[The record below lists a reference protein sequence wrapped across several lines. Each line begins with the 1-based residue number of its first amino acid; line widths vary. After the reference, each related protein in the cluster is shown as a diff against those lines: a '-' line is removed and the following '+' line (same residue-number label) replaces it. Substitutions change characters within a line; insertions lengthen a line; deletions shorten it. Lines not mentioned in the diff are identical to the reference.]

1 MTDTLAKMATI
12 AHRIRYPFAINPLL
26 GRLRQEADYDEYI
39 RQLIKQV
46 IFTAP
51 GERINLPQF
60 GGGVQ
65 RLIFAPNSLAGASLA
80 QTLIYQSLTTWL
92 STLIKVNDVKTEN
105 DEEKLLITVDY
116 TVLQRGER
124 RFLNVE
130 VTI

>member
-1 MTDTLAKMATI
+1 MATI
-12 AHRIRYPFAINPLL
+12 AHRIRYPFAINPLV

-46 IFTAP
+46 IFTSP

-124 RFLNVE
+124 RSLNVE

>member
-1 MTDTLAKMATI
+1 VSTI

-26 GRLRQEADYDEYI
+26 GRLRQESDYDEYI

-60 GGGVQ
+60 GAGVQ
-65 RLIFAPNSLAGASLA
+65 RLIFAPNSIAGASMA

-92 STLIKVNDVKTEN
+92 STLIKVNNVTTEA
-105 DEEKLLITVDY
+105 DQEKLLITIDY

-124 RFLNVE
+124 RYLNIE
-130 VTI
+130 VTL

>member
-1 MTDTLAKMATI
+1 MATV
-12 AHRIRYPFAINPLL
+12 AHRIRYPFAINAAV
-26 GRLRQEADYDEYI
+26 GRLRQESNYDEYI

-60 GGGVQ
+60 GAGVQ
-65 RLIFAPNSLAGASLA
+65 RLVFAPNSIAGASMA
-80 QTLIYQSLTTWL
+80 QTLIFQSLTTWL
-92 STLIKVNDVKTEN
+92 NTLIKVNDVKTEAN
-105 DEEKLLITVDY
+105 QEKLLITVDY

-130 VTI
+130 VTL